1 MKVGIIIDLIIAVL
15 VILSVWEGYKKGL
28 TKSLLKI
35 FTFILAIII
44 SFILFKPISSFIVNQ
59 TQIDDNIQENI
70 IRTFKAEDSKK
81 NKQEIKE
88 ENEAKETPNIFYDY
102 IEDKII
108 QVGDEAKEYVIETA
122 SREITDAII
131 DIIVFIVVFIISRI
145 ILIFI
150 KALADLIT
158 KIPVIKQFDELG
170 GGIYGLLRA
179 VVIIMILFTILD
191 IVLPLMQDTNILT
204 IIDESILSKFIY
216 ENNMIIRI
224 ILWNMR

>member
-1 MKVGIIIDLIIAVL
+1 MKVGIIIDLIIVVL
-15 VILSVWEGYKKGL
+15 FILSVWEGYKKGL

-44 SFILFKPISSFIVNQ
+44 SFILFKPISSFIINQ
-59 TQIDDNIQENI
+59 TQIDDNIQETI
-70 IRTFKAEDSKK
+70 IKTFEEEDVKE

-88 ENEAKETPNIFYDY
+88 KKEAKETPNIFYNY
-102 IEDKII
+102 IEDKIM

-150 KALADLIT
+150 KAIADLIT

-179 VVIIMILFTILD
+179 IVIIMILFTILA
-191 IVLPLMQDTNILT
+191 IVLPFMQDANSLT

-224 ILWNMR
+224 IL